1 VLPAITLST
10 SEVRRETV
18 IQSAVTVFAT
28 SGYLGTPVSAV
39 AEHAEIST
47 AYVFKLF
54 PRKEELFVAALRR
67 CFERIQDAL
76 EIGAANAP
84 DQAPETLLAAMGTAY
99 AALIADRSLLMLQ
112 VHAQSAST
120 VPEIA
125 AALRDG
131 LGQIV
136 SFVKARSLA
145 PDEAVQQFVAYGQLC
160 HLITVADLDGNAS
173 DWARLLTRG
182 IQHFRLE
189 ER

>member
-1 VLPAITLST
+1 MLPPVTLST

-18 IQSAVTVFAT
+18 IRSALTVFAR
-28 SGYLGTPVSAV
+28 SGYLGTPVSAI

-54 PRKEELFVAALRR
+54 PSKEELFVAALER
-67 CFERIQDAL
+67 CFDLIQAAL
-76 EIGAANAP
+76 EAGAGAVLHP
-84 DQAPETLLAAMGTAY
+84 TPESLLAAMGDAY
-99 AALIADRSLLMLQ
+99 AQLIVDRSLLMLQ

-125 AALRDG
+125 DALRNG

-160 HLITVADLDGNAS
+160 HLITVADLDGNTA
-173 DWARLLTRG
+173 DWARLLTKG
-182 IQHFRLE
+182 MQHVWKE
-189 ER
+189 TT

>member
-1 VLPAITLST
+1 MLPTVTLST
-10 SEVRRETV
+10 SEARRETV
-18 IQSAVTVFAT
+18 IRSAVTVFARL
-28 SGYLGTPVSAV
+28 GYLGTPVSAI

-54 PRKEELFVAALRR
+54 PRKEDLFVAALGR
-67 CFERIQDAL
+67 CFNLIQNAL
-76 EIGAANAP
+76 EVGAAAVP
-84 DQAPETLLAAMGTAY
+84 DQAPEAVLAAMGSAY

-112 VHAQSAST
+112 VHAQSAAT

-145 PDEAVQQFVAYGQLC
+145 PDEAVQQFIAYGQLC
-160 HLITVADLDGNAS
+160 HLITVADLDDDAT
-173 DWARLLTRG
+173 DWARLLTKG
-182 IQHFRLE
+182 IQHF
-189 ER
+189 